1 VHYTVSHAPRPPRS
15 QQLNRRKCNAA
26 LQKLQAVAAAARQR
40 EPRAPEALA
49 AALAAV
55 GAPISAGHYAAA
67 AQQAPSASES
77 AAGPQSLHSF
87 LQQQQQQQQQ
97 QGGFAVA
104 APLAPMQPVALAAA
118 TLPLL
123 PYLSAGVP
131 PQPFLLLPVQPFGSY
146 PASPEV
152 LQAVMAGVVAQW
164 AQQIQQAQQFC
175 ASEVI
180 NTAALQVAVSAAQR
194 EVDRLQ
200 QAAESCEAARHEAH
214 HRLKKE

>member
-1 VHYTVSHAPRPPRS
+1 MHYTVSHAPRPPRS

-26 LQKLQAVAAAARQR
+26 LQKLEAVAAAARQR

-55 GAPISAGHYAAA
+55 GAPISAGHDAAA

-87 LQQQQQQQQQ
+87 LQQQQQQQ
-97 QGGFAVA
+97 GGFAVA
-104 APLAPMQPVALAAA
+104 APLAPMQSSVALAAA

-152 LQAVMAGVVAQW
+152 LQAVMAGVVAQR
-164 AQQIQQAQQFC
+164 AQQIQQAQQFG

-180 NTAALQVAVSAAQR
+180 NTAALQVAVLAAQR